1 MEPRIPPLL
10 CEREARVLALCED
23 HLSRE
28 ELLLAD
34 MLLSL
39 RQVREAFFQRDLHI
53 LPSLQSQQ
61 KQLTRQAAEMAAAR
75 EQLRADLAD
84 LLAISV
90 EGATPRTAAL
100 TLPEPA
106 RGRLLEHHG
115 RLLEMVREAEQ
126 LSQHN
131 AALLGYARGFF
142 ACLFAGMTGTSISE
156 SYGRH
161 GERCSGMYGSFLE
174 ARV

>member
-10 CEREARVLALCED
+10 PEREATILTLCED

-28 ELLLAD
+28 ESLLAD

-39 RQVREAFFQRDLHI
+39 RQVREAFFQRNLRI
-53 LPSLQSQQ
+53 LPALQSQQ
-61 KQLTRQAAEMAAAR
+61 KQLTRQAAELAAAR
-75 EQLRADLAD
+75 DHLREALAD
-84 LLAISV
+84 LLAISA
-90 EGATPRTAAL
+90 EAATLRAAAR

-106 RGRLLEHHG
+106 RERLLQHHG
-115 RLLEMVREAEQ
+115 RLVEMVREAEQ

-156 SYGRH
+156 RYGPR
-161 GERCSGMYGSFLE
+161 GERRSGMYGSFLE